1 MSDIIAAY
9 RRATSALL
17 EAGMAQYKAECPEE
31 YQAIAV
37 AVQRGAFFAVEA
49 SLAPSGL
56 DEVRVD
62 LVAVDGQR
70 INLMHVENLEN
81 NCTLIQ

>member
-1 MSDIIAAY
+1 MNDPIADF
-9 RRATSALL
+9 RRATRALL
-17 EAGMAQYKAECPEE
+17 QAGLAQYKAECPEE

-49 SLAPSGL
+49 SIAPSGL
-56 DEVRVD
+56 DEARVD
-62 LVAVDGQR
+62 LVSADGQR

-81 NCTLIQ
+81 TCTFIQ

>member
-9 RRATSALL
+9 RRATRALL
-17 EAGMAQYKAECPEE
+17 EAGMAQYKTECPEE

-37 AVQRGAFFAVEA
+37 AMQRGAFFVVEA

-56 DEVRVD
+56 DEVRVN
-62 LVAVDGQR
+62 LVAADGQR

-81 NCTLIQ
+81 ICTFIQ